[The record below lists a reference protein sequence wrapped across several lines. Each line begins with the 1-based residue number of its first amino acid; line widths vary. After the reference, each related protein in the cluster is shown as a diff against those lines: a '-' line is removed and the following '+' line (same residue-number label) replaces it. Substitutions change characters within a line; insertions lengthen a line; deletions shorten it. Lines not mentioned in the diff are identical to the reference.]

1 MNKNDNDPNKM
12 VLNFFPKSPITY
24 PCLLIL
30 KSLDR
35 TDIRVIKIIMTAI
48 PQIIKAQLEF
58 VVSARSAVTQ
68 EIPIVNNSERDWLVK
83 VNLTKSSKDKNG
95 AFGIKAQEMQV
106 KRKTTNNFLLTLN
119 LIGLAK
125 LMRNW
130 F

>member
-1 MNKNDNDPNKM
+1 
-12 VLNFFPKSPITY
+12 
-24 PCLLIL
+24 
-30 KSLDR
+30 
-35 TDIRVIKIIMTAI
+35 MTAI
-48 PQIIKAQLEF
+48 SQMIKAQHEF
-58 VVSARSAVTQ
+58 VVSARGTVTQ

-83 VNLTKSSKDKNG
+83 VNLTKSSKDKNE
-95 AFGIKAQEMQV
+95 AFGINAQEMQV

>member
-1 MNKNDNDPNKM
+1 MN
-12 VLNFFPKSPITY
+12 SPAIY

-35 TDIRVIKIIMTAI
+35 IDIRVIKIIMTAI
-48 PQIIKAQLEF
+48 SQIIKTQLEF
-58 VVSARSAVTQ
+58 VVPARGAVSY

-83 VNLTKSSKDKNG
+83 ANLTKSSKNKNG
-95 AFGIKAQEMQV
+95 AFGINAQEMQV
-106 KRKTTNNFLLTLN
+106 KCKTTNKFLLTLN

-130 F
+130 S